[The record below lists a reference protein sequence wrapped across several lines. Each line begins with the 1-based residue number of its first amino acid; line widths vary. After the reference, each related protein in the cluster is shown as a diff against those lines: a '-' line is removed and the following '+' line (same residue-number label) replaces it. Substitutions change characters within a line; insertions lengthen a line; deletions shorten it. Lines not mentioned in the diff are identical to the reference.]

1 MSRFCLMSTAFEFYV
16 PGFFLMQQAIENLIK
31 ACLKNDNIE
40 WPTKREGHDFLVLLD
55 LGKNNNTIKQIIQRN
70 DIVTLLK
77 ELQEGYTSHR
87 YGESGAFIKDFCEMI
102 DLFDEVIFML
112 KIGFITSLKSEQS
125 LESIRRLDMY
135 SVPKEI
141 EQIFIKN
148 LKQPYNYEYTLPL

>member
-1 MSRFCLMSTAFEFYV
+1 MSTAFEFYV

-31 ACLKNDNIE
+31 ACLKNDNIK
-40 WPTKREGHDFLVLLD
+40 WPTKGKGHDFLVLLD
-55 LGKNNNTIKQIIQRN
+55 LGKNNNSIKQILQRN
-70 DIVTLLK
+70 DILTLLK

-87 YGESGAFIKDFCEMI
+87 YGESGVLISDFHKMI
-102 DLFDEVIFML
+102 DLFDEVVFML
-112 KIGFITSLKSEQS
+112 KIGFIESLKSKQS
-125 LESIRRLDMY
+125 PKDIIRLDIY